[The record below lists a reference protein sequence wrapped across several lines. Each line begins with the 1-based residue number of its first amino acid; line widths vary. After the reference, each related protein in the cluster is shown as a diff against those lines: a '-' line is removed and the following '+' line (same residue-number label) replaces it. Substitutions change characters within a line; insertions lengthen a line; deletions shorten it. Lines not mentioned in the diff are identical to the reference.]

1 MAPIHF
7 GALVPQGWKGEFDGL
22 DPRTAYRTMIET
34 AQACE
39 RAGYDSIWLYDH
51 FHNIPPPPRA
61 TPVFECWTGMM
72 ALAERTETVRIGQ
85 MVTCTPYRN
94 AAYLAKVS
102 ACVDVASNGRLQ
114 MGVGAGWYWDE
125 FNAYGYGFPEPRDR
139 LGYLAD
145 TVEILKRMWSDEK
158 ATYEGKYASVKD
170 AFCDP
175 KPLQSPRPPLW
186 IGGGGEKKTLRIVAQ
201 HADYANFSGKP
212 HEWERKRDILRG
224 HCEAVGRDPS
234 EIRMTLHQD
243 CLIGKDEADVQR
255 LLGQHPSLWK
265 EESESRRQGGLIG
278 TVQEVVDKVGTYIEL
293 GASGFVNWYPDY
305 PATDSVERFASEV
318 MPHFERG

>member
-1 MAPIHF
+1 MPPIHF
-7 GALVPQGWKGEFDGL
+7 GALVPQGWKREFDGL

-34 AQACE
+34 SQACE

-51 FHNIPPPPRA
+51 FHSIPPPPVA
-61 TPVFECWTGMM
+61 TPVFECWTAMM
-72 ALAERTETVRIGQ
+72 ALAERTERVLLGQ

-125 FNAYGYGFPEPRDR
+125 FNAYGFGFPEPRHR
-139 LGYLAD
+139 IGYLAD

-158 ATYEGKYASVKD
+158 ATYEGKYASIKD

-186 IGGGGEKKTLRIVAQ
+186 IGGGGERKTLRVVAQ
-201 HADYANFSGKP
+201 HADYSNFGGKP
-212 HEWERKRDILRG
+212 HEWERKRDILFG

-234 EIRMTLHQD
+234 EIRLTLHQD
-243 CLIGKDEADVQR
+243 CLIGKDESDVRR
-255 LLGQHPSLWK
+255 LLEQFPSLWG
-265 EESESRRQGGLIG
+265 EAPESRREGGLIG
-278 TVQEVVDKVGTYIEL
+278 TVPEVIDKVGAYVSL
-293 GASGFVNWYPDY
+293 GASGFVNWFPDY
-305 PATDSVERFASEV
+305 PATDSMELLAKEV

>member
-1 MAPIHF
+1 
-7 GALVPQGWKGEFDGL
+7 
-22 DPRTAYRTMIET
+22 
-34 AQACE
+34 
-39 RAGYDSIWLYDH
+39 
-51 FHNIPPPPRA
+51 
-61 TPVFECWTGMM
+61 
-72 ALAERTETVRIGQ
+72 

-94 AAYLAKVS
+94 AAYLAKIS

-125 FNAYGYGFPEPRDR
+125 FNAYGYGFPEPRER

-145 TVEILKRMWSDEK
+145 TIEILKRMWSDEK
-158 ATYEGKYASVKD
+158 ATYEGRYASVKD

-186 IGGGGEKKTLRIVAQ
+186 IGGGGEKVTLRIVAQ
-201 HADYANFSGKP
+201 HADYSNFSGKP
-212 HEWERKRDILRG
+212 HEWERKRDILFS
-224 HCEAVGRDPS
+224 HCEKVGRDPAS
-234 EIRMTLHQD
+234 IRMTLHQD

-255 LLGQHPSLWK
+255 LLARFPSLWG
-265 EESESRRQGGLIG
+265 EAPESRRQGGLIG
-278 TVQEVVDKVGTYIEL
+278 TAPEVVDKVGTYLGL

-305 PATDSVERFASEV
+305 PATDSMELFAAEV